1 MTDKRI
7 DAPEWLPETVTCPS
21 SPRHD
26 GDIVG
31 CGKTFTQQPD
41 EEGIFDCP
49 HCGIFFNR
57 ESLTG

>member
-1 MTDKRI
+1 MTK
-7 DAPEWLPETVTCPS
+7 DALTKTARLHS
-21 SPRHD
+21 YD